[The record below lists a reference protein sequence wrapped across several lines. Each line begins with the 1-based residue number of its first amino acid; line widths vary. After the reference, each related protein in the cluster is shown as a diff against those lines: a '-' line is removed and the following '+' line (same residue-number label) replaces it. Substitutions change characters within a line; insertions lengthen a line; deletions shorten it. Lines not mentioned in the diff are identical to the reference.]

1 MAGRPSIN
9 RCFLDCR
16 QVMAAAVL
24 LTTAPSVLA
33 QVCNAPPP
41 AAAAAAAAPT
51 EGTPKF
57 RLIAATCPGL
67 AAPSPVRHAEQLAL
81 FDRQAAVAITIPG
94 ITAPAAAAPVLAPE
108 AAAPLDRSGE
118 RVLSLAPALAAAA
131 REHGIDPL
139 LLHAI
144 AHVESRHNPQAVSPA
159 GARGLMQVMPA
170 TAQRFGVGAPER
182 TLHDVETNLSAS
194 AAYLRLLRTRFGGDL
209 RLMLAAY
216 NAGEGAV
223 EKHGRSVPPY
233 PETQAYVRDVL
244 AIHERLR
251 EAFTV
256 SAAGALVARDNA
268 IAPSARGSL

>member
-1 MAGRPSIN
+1 MAGRPWIN
-9 RCFLDCR
+9 RCVVDGRRIL
-16 QVMAAAVL
+16 AAGVL
-24 LTTAPSVLA
+24 FVAAPAVLA
-33 QVCNAPPP
+33 QPCAAPPP
-41 AAAAAAAAPT
+41 AAGAAPAAD
-51 EGTPKF
+51 GAPKF
-57 RLIAATCPGL
+57 RLIAAACPGL
-67 AAPSPVRHAEQLAL
+67 GAPPQVRHAEQLAL

-94 ITAPAAAAPVLAPE
+94 VTAPAAAAPVAPP
-108 AAAPLDRSGE
+108 AATTPLDRNGE

-194 AAYLRLLRTRFGGDL
+194 VAYLRLLRTRFGGDL

-256 SAAGALVARDNA
+256 SATGALVARDDA
-268 IAPSARGSL
+268 GAPEARGSL